1 LRFLYGVNPVLE
13 ALRAH
18 PEQVGRVLLERGRD
32 GRRSQGAE
40 RVAQAAAQAKVRTE
54 DAPPGDLDRRS
65 NRGVHQGVGAELAD
79 FAYVELPDLIDAAKA
94 SGRPAFLLV
103 LDGVTDPQNLGALV
117 RSAHALGA
125 HGVVVPKDRSAA
137 VTPSAAKAAAG
148 ALEHCRI
155 ARVTNLSR
163 ALDELKEAG
172 IWTVALAADG
182 ERLLGAV
189 DLSSPRSRSS
199 WEARG
204 RASVPWSARPAI
216 TWPASRWRASWARST
231 SARPAPSRSTKSCGS
246 AAIAE
251 GGPAIWQGQIQDLP
265 SLTSRTSSS
274 RTLRP

>member
-1 LRFLYGVNPVLE
+1 MRFLYGINPVLE

-18 PEQVGRVLLERGRD
+18 PDQVGRVLLERGRD

-40 RVAQAAAQAKVRTE
+40 RVAQAAAQAGVRTE
-54 DAPPGDLDRRS
+54 DAPTGDLDRRS

-79 FAYVELPDLIDAAKA
+79 YGYVELPDLVEAAAA

-125 HGVVVPKDRSAA
+125 HGVVLPKDRAAA

-148 ALEHCRI
+148 ALEHCRL

-163 ALDELKEAG
+163 ALEELKQAG

-182 ERLLGAV
+182 DRRLAEV
-189 DLSSPRSRSS
+189 DLTSPIALVLGSEGKGVRPLVRKTCDHV
-199 WEARG
+199 ARIPMAG
-204 RASVPWSARPAI
+204 QLGSLNVGAAGAISLYEVARQ
-216 TWPASRWRASWARST
+216 R
-231 SARPAPSRSTKSCGS
+231 
-246 AAIAE
+246 
-251 GGPAIWQGQIQDLP
+251 GGG
-265 SLTSRTSSS
+265 
-274 RTLRP
+274 